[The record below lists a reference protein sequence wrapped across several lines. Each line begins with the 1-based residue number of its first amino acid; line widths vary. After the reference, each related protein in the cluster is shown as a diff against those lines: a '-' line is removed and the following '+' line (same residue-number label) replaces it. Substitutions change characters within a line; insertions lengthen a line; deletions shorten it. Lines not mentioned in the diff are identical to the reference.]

1 MNTTINISVVPGREY
16 RISSA
21 NLSTLQV
28 YYNNMLVAGANLNNR
43 FVALA
48 GVNTLVIVSP
58 TVISGTI
65 TVTEYLRNFYNPQD
79 GQGGMLAFNERWL
92 GIYGFRPEWMGSVG
106 NRLVTFLGGIPYIH
120 SGAKNSFYGQTQDS
134 VVSFPHNEGGN
145 TIKVYNTLAIEGDT
159 PDRVHVRTE
168 KPYVQSSDLVSSEFR
183 TKEGVPYAAI
193 YRDRLSPNV
202 TGTYESKL
210 LTGDRMRGDLAKFQ
224 VVFSQP
230 STQKQVKFVDINYN
244 QSTGQTV

>member
-1 MNTTINISVVPGREY
+1 MNTTINISVIPGREY
-16 RISSA
+16 RISSPSLA
-21 NLSTLQV
+21 TLQV
-28 YYNNMLVAGANLNNR
+28 FYNNMLVAGTGLNNR

-48 GVNTLVIVSP
+48 GVNTLTLVSN
-58 TVISGTI
+58 TTI
-65 TVTEYLRNFYNPQD
+65 TGSVTVTEYLRNFYNPID
-79 GQGGMLAFNERWL
+79 GQGGVISFKERWL
-92 GIYGFRPEWMGSVG
+92 GIYGFRPEWMTSVG

-120 SGAKNSFYGQTQDS
+120 SGAKNTFYGQRQDS
-134 VVSFPHNEGGN
+134 VVAFPHNEGGN
-145 TIKVYNTLAIEGDT
+145 TVKVYNTLAIEGDT

-168 KPYVQSSDLVSSEFR
+168 RPYIQSSDLVKSEFR
-183 TKEGVPYAAI
+183 NKEGVPYAAI

-230 STQKQVKFVDINYN
+230 STEKQVKFVDVNYN
-244 QSTGQTV
+244 ASTGQSV